1 MNDNSAS
8 NCTFNIYGGNNQILP
23 NATKAEQ
30 NFYGDLFAE
39 KVLAKD
45 GSHIDSA
52 DLQSDAPQEGTCAN
66 LSEDEQRL
74 AIYINKV
81 ESLRGYITLLRSCK
95 TARDLGE
102 VVATMRQQEPSL
114 TDELIVKQSFIS
126 LLLPFVP
133 TWEKGQSI
141 DNIRVAINNAWTAR
155 KKAIRQSGRQIP

>member
-1 MNDNSAS
+1 MSDV
-8 NCTFNIYGGNNQILP
+8 TFNIYGGNNQILP

-30 NFYGDLFAE
+30 NFYGDQFAE
-39 KVLAKD
+39 KTLAKD
-45 GSHIDSA
+45 GEV
-52 DLQSDAPQEGTCAN
+52 PQPLTEEEQA
-66 LSEDEQRL
+66 LS
-74 AIYINKV
+74 IYINKV

-133 TWEKGQSI
+133 KWEKGQTI
-141 DNIRVAINNAWTAR
+141 DNIRVAINTAWTTR
-155 KKAIRQSGRQIP
+155 KKTIRQAGR

>member
-1 MNDNSAS
+1 MNDNGAS
-8 NCTFNIYGGNNQILP
+8 NCTFHIYGGNNQILP
-23 NATKAEQ
+23 NATEAVQ
-30 NFYGDLFAE
+30 NFYGDEFA
-39 KVLAKD
+39 AKIL
-45 GSHIDSA
+45 SKESNHTDST
-52 DLQSDAPQEGTCAN
+52 DSQSDAQPPVSPAT
-66 LSEDEQRL
+66 LTEDEQHL

-133 TWEKGQSI
+133 KWAKGQTI
-141 DNIRVAINNAWTAR
+141 DNIRVAINNAWSAR
-155 KKAIRQSGRQIP
+155 KKAIRQASH

>member
-1 MNDNSAS
+1 MADV
-8 NCTFNIYGGNNQILP
+8 TFNIYGGNNQILP

-30 NFYGDLFAE
+30 NFYGDQFAE
-39 KVLAKD
+39 KTLAKD
-45 GSHIDSA
+45 G
-52 DLQSDAPQEGTCAN
+52 APLPLTEEEQA
-66 LSEDEQRL
+66 LS
-74 AIYINKV
+74 IYINKV

-114 TDELIVKQSFIS
+114 TDDLIVKQNFIS

-133 TWEKGQSI
+133 KWEKGQTI

-155 KKAIRQSGRQIP
+155 KKNYPSSRSLKHPQKSILRYMGKYPKILRQVS